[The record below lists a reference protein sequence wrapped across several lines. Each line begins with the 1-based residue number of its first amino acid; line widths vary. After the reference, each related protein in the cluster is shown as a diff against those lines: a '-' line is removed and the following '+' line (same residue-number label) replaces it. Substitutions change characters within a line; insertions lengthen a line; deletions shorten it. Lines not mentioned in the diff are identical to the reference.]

1 MPSPRDIAAE
11 LALGALNRHGQLI
24 QSLAEAYKQAGFRL
38 ALVGGPVR
46 DAILGRLGNDL
57 DFTTNARPEASSRI
71 LKKWADAVW
80 ETGAAFGT
88 IAAKKGD
95 VTV

>member
-1 MPSPRDIAAE
+1 MPNPRDIAAE
-11 LALGALNRHGQLI
+11 LALGALTTHEEII
-24 QSLAEAYKQAGFRL
+24 QSLASAYKEAGFRL

-57 DFTTNARPEASSRI
+57 DFTTNARPQDSTRL
-71 LKKWADAVW
+71 LKRWADAMW

-88 IAAKKGD
+88 IAAKKAM
-95 VTV
+95 